1 MFYRL
6 LNGSLTALFNGSF
19 NGYQPRGRK
28 GYYNS
33 DPTLIERLDVVVKS
47 KIHFKRV

>member
-1 MFYRL
+1 M
-6 LNGSLTALFNGSF
+6 APFNGSF

-33 DPTLIERLDVVVKS
+33 DPTLIEMLEFVLKGRRYQGS
-47 KIHFKRV
+47 ET